1 MSKEFENVICNLQSA
16 RDRLMPKVET
26 YFGDAFDGDFDSM
39 LDAINTMKR
48 YQQNIDKDR
57 AIFREQ
63 GEQRAALLEALVRC
77 ERVLCRTTEEG
88 AYSHALECA
97 RAAIALAQG
106 DAA

>member
-1 MSKEFENVICNLQSA
+1 MSNEFENVIGNLQSA

-39 LDAINTMKR
+39 LDAINAMKR

-57 AIFREQ
+57 AIFRKQ
-63 GEQRAALLEALVRC
+63 GEQRAALLEALQ
-77 ERVLCRTTEEG
+77 LCVGSLPRTGDFVEHEVFR
-88 AYSHALECA
+88 
-97 RAAIALAQG
+97 RAQKSIALAQG